1 MRRGGSARL
10 HGGQL
15 DAASPPPQTAARAA
29 SVDSLLAPR
38 RSAVARQ
45 EVRRLG
51 GYRSCAGR
59 RVGARCASRP
69 QLAGRSCGQRPPC
82 VGAAPAAGPV
92 SRVAHQCRS
101 RASEPKLPTDG
112 GRSRWPL
119 AADSAL
125 WDMATLAQGRG
136 EGSWRRRRGEQ
147 RRRRSAARG
156 GRRRLRRK
164 EVGGEGGSIRPDRVS
179 GGGVNRA

>member
-112 GRSRWPL
+112 VAAAGRRSRPPPRVTRRPPVPGL
-119 AADSAL
+119 L
-125 WDMATLAQGRG
+125 LRLRLRG
-136 EGSWRRRRGEQ
+136 GWRI
-147 RRRRSAARG
+147 ARG
-156 GRRRLRRK
+156 GRRRRLAASNWRASAAAAPA
-164 EVGGEGGSIRPDRVS
+164 EAPVTPASEGDPGER
-179 GGGVNRA
+179 